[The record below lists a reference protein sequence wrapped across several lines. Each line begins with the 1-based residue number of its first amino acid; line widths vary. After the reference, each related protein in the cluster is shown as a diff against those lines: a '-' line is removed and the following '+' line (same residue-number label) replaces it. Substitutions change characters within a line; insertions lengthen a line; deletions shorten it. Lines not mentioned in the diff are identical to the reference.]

1 MTSPLSR
8 SKSFS
13 PRPLAALL
21 TLILG
26 LALLVGCVPSLP
38 QAPADQQPP
47 APADSAANPA
57 RPQDVPQIP
66 SDDPRSKGSLD
77 APVVI
82 VEYSDFQCPYCG
94 RWVQQTYP
102 TILKEYIETGKVRLV
117 FRDFPLDFH
126 QNAQPAAVAS
136 RCAAE
141 QGAYWPMHD
150 ALFANQAEWAEL
162 ADARETF
169 VGYAQEIG
177 LDRDQFRTC
186 LDSGRF
192 DQAIQDD
199 IQAGLVAGVTGT
211 PSFVINGQLLVGAQP
226 VSAFRKAL
234 DTILA
239 GGSIVEPTPTPN
251 VAAQPTPVT
260 VPLGNAPVK
269 GSPDAPITIV
279 EYSDFQCPFCQRFT
293 LQTLPALLQE
303 YVDKGQVR
311 LVFKDF
317 PLNQIHPQAQKAA
330 EAARCVRELAGSDE
344 AFWQMHDLLFAG
356 QGDWSGQANAN
367 AIFADYAAQ
376 VGVARDAFEECLNSG
391 RHEAAVLADLEE
403 GIELG
408 VRGTPT
414 FFINGQ
420 IFVGAQPLQNFRQAI
435 ATVAS
440 GGNIVPPPQP
450 TPTPVPTP
458 APLAQDVP
466 LDNAAGIKGKVD
478 APVTIVEYTDYQC
491 PFCQRHFLQTMPQ
504 LQRYI
509 DDGTVK
515 YVVKD
520 FPLSQIHPQAQ
531 KAAEA
536 ARCAGAQGAYWEM
549 HDLLFTKQQEWS
561 GQANAVDRFKGYAR
575 DLKLDMDAFA
585 ACLDSGQFQAA
596 VEENLMEGIEFGVRG
611 TPGFFVN
618 RVPLPGAY
626 PIEYFEALIQQ
637 ALGR

>member
-1 MTSPLSR
+1 MKSPILR
-8 SKSFS
+8 ALSFS
-13 PRPLAALL
+13 PRRLAEL
-21 TLILG
+21 LG
-26 LALLVGCVPSLP
+26 LALALALVAGCAPSLP
-38 QAPADQQPP
+38 SAPADQQPSAATASATDP
-47 APADSAANPA
+47 APLQGVPA
-57 RPQDVPQIP
+57 IP
-66 SDDPRSKGSLD
+66 SDDPRSKGSPD

-82 VEYSDFQCPYCG
+82 VEYSDFQCPYCS
-94 RWVQQTYP
+94 RWVQQTFP

-126 QNAQPAAVAS
+126 QNARGAAVAT

-150 ALFANQAEWAEL
+150 ALFARQAEWSDL
-162 ADARETF
+162 ADPRETF
-169 VGYAQEIG
+169 VGYAGEIG
-177 LDRDQFRTC
+177 LDREQFRTC

-192 DQAIQDD
+192 DQAIEDD
-199 IQAGLVAGVTGT
+199 IQAGLAAGVTGT

-226 VSAFRKAL
+226 ASAFRKAL

-251 VAAQPTPVT
+251 LAAQPTPVT

-269 GSPDAPITIV
+269 GSPNAPITIV
-279 EYSDFQCPFCQRFT
+279 EYSDYQCPFCQRFT

-303 YVDKGQVR
+303 YVEKGQVR

-330 EAARCVRELAGSDE
+330 EAARCVRELAGNDD
-344 AFWQMHDLLFAG
+344 AYWQMHDLLFAG
-356 QGDWSGQANAN
+356 QGEWSGQANAN
-367 AIFADYAAQ
+367 AIFADYA
-376 VGVARDAFEECLNSG
+376 VRLGVERSAFDACLSSG
-391 RHEAAVLADLEE
+391 RHEAAVLADLQE
-403 GIELG
+403 GLELG

-420 IFVGAQPLQNFRQAI
+420 IFMGAQPLQNFRQAI
-435 ATVAS
+435 ATVAA
-440 GGNIVPPPQP
+440 GGNIVPPPEP

-458 APLAQDVP
+458 APLTRDVP
-466 LDNAAGIKGKVD
+466 LDNAAGIKGRAD

-509 DDGTVK
+509 DEGTVK

-520 FPLSQIHPQAQ
+520 FPLNQIHPQAQ

-536 ARCAGAQGAYWEM
+536 ARCAGAQGAFWEM
-549 HDLLFTKQQEWS
+549 HDLLFNRQQQWS
-561 GQANAVDRFKGYAR
+561 GKADAVNLFKGYAR
-575 DLKLDMDAFA
+575 ELRLNEQAFA
-585 ACLDSGQFQAA
+585 ECLDSGQFQAV
-596 VEENLMEGIEFGVRG
+596 VEQNLIEGVEFGVRG

-626 PIEYFEALIQQ
+626 PIEYFQALIEQ